1 MSHMLKKIL
10 LTLCLTSSLF
20 ALEYDG
26 KNDLNDFYSTYRKDS
41 ASSSDPMTFIQK
53 VMADI
58 KPDVM
63 REEKS
68 DAPIAV
74 IAYQKDD
81 EILFKNVLI
90 QSFDKEGLNF
100 LGYKMNDI
108 SKASLEIFW
117 TKPSYGQIRM
127 IGEITAIGKDQLSTD
142 LMNQTGGINPKL
154 ASLNAYQF
162 KPTKMVADFIVNEE
176 DGIKHHVVQYT
187 FNEDKTWTQTNDLAT
202 YK

>member
-26 KNDLNDFYSTYRKDS
+26 KSDPNDFYSTYRKDS

>member
-26 KNDLNDFYSTYRKDS
+26 KSDLNDFYSTYRKDS

>member
-26 KNDLNDFYSTYRKDS
+26 KSDPNDFYSTYRKDS

-127 IGEITAIGKDQLSTD
+127 IGEITA
-142 LMNQTGGINPKL
+142 TGGINPKL

>member
-26 KNDLNDFYSTYRKDS
+26 KNDLNDFYSTFRKDS

-63 REEKS
+63 REEKL

-127 IGEITAIGKDQLSTD
+127 MGEITTIGKDQLSTD
-142 LMNQTGGINPKL
+142 LMNQKDGINPEL
-154 ASLNAYQF
+154 AILNAYQF
-162 KPTKMVADFIVNEE
+162 KPTKMMADFIVNEQ

-187 FNEDKTWTQTNDLAT
+187 FNEDKTWTHTDNLVT
-202 YK
+202 HK

>member
-26 KNDLNDFYSTYRKDS
+26 KSDLNDFYSTYRKDS

-142 LMNQTGGINPKL
+142 LMNKTGGINPKL

-187 FNEDKTWTQTNDLAT
+187 FNEDTTWTQTNDLAT

>member
-26 KNDLNDFYSTYRKDS
+26 KSDLNDFYSTYRKDS

-176 DGIKHHVVQYT
+176 DGIKHHVVKYT

>member
-1 MSHMLKKIL
+1 MLKKIL

-26 KNDLNDFYSTYRKDS
+26 KNDLNDFYSTFRKDS

-63 REEKS
+63 REEKL

-127 IGEITAIGKDQLSTD
+127 MGEITTIGKDQLSTD
-142 LMNQTGGINPKL
+142 LMNQKDGINPEL
-154 ASLNAYQF
+154 AILNAYQF
-162 KPTKMVADFIVNEE
+162 KPTKMMADFIVNEQ

-187 FNEDKTWTQTNDLAT
+187 FSEDKTWTHTDNLVT
-202 YK
+202 HK

>member
-26 KNDLNDFYSTYRKDS
+26 KSDLNDFYSTYRKDS

-142 LMNQTGGINPKL
+142 LMNKTGGINPKL

-187 FNEDKTWTQTNDLAT
+187 FNEDTTWTQTNDLAT
-202 YK
+202 K